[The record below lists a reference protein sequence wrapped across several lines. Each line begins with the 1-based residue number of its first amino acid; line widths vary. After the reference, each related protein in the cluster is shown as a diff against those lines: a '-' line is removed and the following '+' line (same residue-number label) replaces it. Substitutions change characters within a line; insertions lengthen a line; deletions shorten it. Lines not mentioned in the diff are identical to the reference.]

1 LNAHLPEA
9 DTHDNPEWSRQHSTP
24 TPPGAHTPLPAGGV
38 LEPPISNYLAMVS
51 DASTPRDSYGPK
63 SFDDSNQGLA
73 GEQPTDHDDDYHQ
86 PQKRKSIFS
95 RPVFWMAASA
105 AIVLIVLVVILP
117 VYFTVIKK
125 DKTAAAS
132 TTNGTP
138 QPTASGKP
146 GSPTSMVTGGDGSII
161 TTANGVNFT
170 YKNAFGGFC
179 RSFNRHILACRPNFS
194 VLRSGY
200 ADPND
205 PFNNNAQP
213 NSWTPPLN
221 TSWTWGKDKVYGYV
235 SYSIKPIHISII
247 TYTLLHA
254 V

>member
-1 LNAHLPEA
+1 MM
-9 DTHDNPEWSRQHSTP
+9 W
-24 TPPGAHTPLPAGGV
+24 
-38 LEPPISNYLAMVS
+38 VS

-86 PQKRKSIFS
+86 PQKRKSIFT
-95 RPVFWMAASA
+95 RPVFWLAASS

-125 DKTAAAS
+125 DKSAAAS
-132 TTNGTP
+132 TANGTP

-170 YKNAFGGFC
+170 YKMLLVDFVGLSTVTYSHADLILLFYDQGMPIPTILLTTTPSQTPGLYPSIRVGLGGKIKSTGTFPIRLSQSIFPLSLTHFYMQC
-179 RSFNRHILACRPNFS
+179 KSGRSICSRTFHFS
-194 VLRSGY
+194 RSLPGLPRSCGRVD
-200 ADPND
+200 APHPD
-205 PFNNNAQP
+205 
-213 NSWTPPLN
+213 
-221 TSWTWGKDKVYGYV
+221 GR
-235 SYSIKPIHISII
+235 
-247 TYTLLHA
+247 
-254 V
+254 

>member
-1 LNAHLPEA
+1 VPTTRPLSEADIHNALHNHEPSSLAAELTPGQSNAHLPEA

-24 TPPGAHTPLPAGGV
+24 TPPCAHTPLPAGGV
-38 LEPPISNYLAMVS
+38 LEPPIPNYLAMVS
-51 DASTPRDSYGPK
+51 DALTPQDSYGPK
-63 SFDDSNQGLA
+63 PFDDSNQGLA
-73 GEQPTDHDDDYHQ
+73 GEQPTDDDHHQ

-95 RPVFWMAASA
+95 HPVFWLAASA

-125 DKTAAAS
+125 DKSAAAS

-170 YKNAFGGFC
+170 YKNAFGGFH
-179 RSFNRHILACRPNFS
+179 RSFNHTRMP
-194 VLRSGY
+194 
-200 ADPND
+200 
-205 PFNNNAQP
+205 
-213 NSWTPPLN
+213 T
-221 TSWTWGKDKVYGYV
+221 
-235 SYSIKPIHISII
+235 
-247 TYTLLHA
+247 
-254 V
+254 